1 MLFFSTLNTITGC
14 KRSPLI
20 LGLCI
25 AMIVT
30 LVGCTHTPPQKPEA
44 VREVRRVIRPE
55 KPEAVREVRKVI
67 RPELGTIG
75 VVSTRFPPETPL
87 SSPKTLKAGGHS
99 GVAPALA
106 AGGGP
111 CVLLGFAVFV
121 AEGASDIARTNYRK
135 GVVESRSI
143 LSAALSE
150 HKIEAQRKMRDQF
163 LSIAKPQA
171 DHPFIVIDDLEST
184 SPEEE
189 INYYA
194 SMADRGVDTV
204 LEMSLIEV
212 GLEAPKVEKPKV
224 GEYDEYDEYG
234 DEIVYVREDYYKVV
248 MTLRNRLIRT
258 ADGELI
264 YYDTLR
270 CGDLKKR
277 RFITWARNDAKLFE
291 EEINRCYRDMA
302 EKILLSLL

>member
-1 MLFFSTLNTITGC
+1 MLFFSMLNTITGC

-30 LVGCTHTPPQKPEA
+30 QVGCAHTPPQKPEA
-44 VREVRRVIRPE
+44 VSEVKRVIRPE

-87 SSPKTLKAGGHS
+87 SSPEAPKAGGHS
-99 GVAPALA
+99 GAAVAIA
-106 AGGGP
+106 APGGP
-111 CVLLGFAVFV
+111 CVLLGAAVF
-121 AEGASDIARTNYRK
+121 ALEGASNIARTNYRK

-194 SMADRGVDTV
+194 SMAERGIDTI

-224 GEYDEYDEYG
+224 VEYDEYG
-234 DEIVYVREDYYKVV
+234 DEIVYAHEVDYYEVV

-258 ADGELI
+258 ADGELF

-291 EEINRCYRDMA
+291 EEINRCYQDMA
-302 EKILLSLL
+302 KKILLSLL